1 MAVIPSALLGRFRG
15 LVVPELRAAVAALE
29 PRLALMSGYAFG
41 WCDADGAPADGS
53 GGKMLRS
60 ALALLSAELV
70 GTPAEEALPGAVAVE
85 LLHVFSLIHDDIM
98 DRDEQRR
105 HRPTVWKAYGTGP
118 AILAGD
124 ALFALATRTVAHAP
138 RGGQA
143 ASHLLAD
150 TGLRLCQGQA
160 QDLAFE
166 QRPWTGPDM
175 VTSAEYKAMA
185 ADKTGSLISCALAIG
200 ALLASAPPLAAE
212 TLAKAGHEF
221 GLAFQIIDDVLAG
234 TGDPALTGKPVLND
248 LRTRKKSYPVLAA
261 LASPNQAG
269 TRLRTVMAADDRLR
283 DEQLAATSDE
293 DLARIGDLV
302 AEAGGYQQATREA
315 RRRVDNGLTA
325 LTRAHFDQAAV
336 EDLSTLTAFLLN
348 RSA

>member
-1 MAVIPSALLGRFRG
+1 
-15 LVVPELRAAVAALE
+15 
-29 PRLALMSGYAFG
+29 MSGYAFG
-41 WCDADGAPADGS
+41 WCDTDGAPADGG

-70 GTPAEEALPGAVAVE
+70 GETAGAAVPGAVAVE

-118 AILAGD
+118 AILGGD
-124 ALFALATRTVAHAP
+124 ALFALSIRTVAHAP
-138 RGGQA
+138 HGAWPAVRLI
-143 ASHLLAD
+143 SD
-150 TGLRLCQGQA
+150 TALRLCQGQA

-166 QRPWTGPDM
+166 QRPWTGPGM

-200 ALLASAPPLAAE
+200 ALLAGAPAATAE
-212 TLAKAGHEF
+212 TLAKAGQEL
-221 GLAFQIIDDVLAG
+221 GLAFQIVDDVLSG

-248 LRTRKKSYPVLAA
+248 LRTRKKTYPIMAA
-261 LASPNQAG
+261 LASPKRAG
-269 TRLRTVMAADDRLR
+269 TKLRTVMAADDRLR
-283 DEQLAATSDE
+283 DEQLAATSEE

-302 AEAGGYQQATREA
+302 AEAGGYQHAMREA
-315 RRRVDNGLTA
+315 HRRIEHALTA
-325 LTRAHFDQAAV
+325 LTRAPLDEAAV
-336 EDLSTLTAFLLN
+336 EELSALAAFLLD